1 MTNDC
6 SGLVRYVLKRT
17 GNPVIALFYDGLSA
31 HEHDFREWNRQI
43 TRSISC
49 ILIEP
54 RYAIEE
60 VSESEELSEP
70 VALALRVHFAAQ
82 PTTRSYHLHWD
93 QHRDPAT
100 SQLLLSGS
108 GASGAKWISARE
120 DRNAVQPLLCEIR
133 HFTDFRRGHFMFM
146 MHHASPMMDEPS
158 DPLGGRQHLDLTAV

>member
-1 MTNDC
+1 MN
-6 SGLVRYVLKRT
+6 SSR
-17 GNPVIALFYDGLSA
+17 NPSHWHQRLDRAAS
-31 HEHDFREWNRQI
+31 
-43 TRSISC
+43 
-49 ILIEP
+49 EP
-54 RYAIEE
+54 RFRSGCDTSVREPQ
-60 VSESEELSEP
+60 SEHHSTFPKQACSYPLLLTEP
-70 VALALRVHFAAQ
+70 PRLRVHFAAQ

-108 GASGAKWISARE
+108 GASEAKWVSACE
-120 DRNAVQPLLCEIR
+120 DRNAVQPVLCEIR